1 MPIIVAKNTY
11 LAEVVHEW
19 KVGVAVDHR
28 KPDELIEVL
37 KKMRDDTDYYN
48 AFVQACQKRK
58 GEIDLAHYND
68 KLAFIVKKWL

>member
-1 MPIIVAKNTY
+1 MN
-11 LAEVVHEW
+11 
-19 KVGVAVDHR
+19 
-28 KPDELIEVL
+28 
-37 KKMRDDTDYYN
+37 TDYYN